1 MMILGKMPSKY
12 WQAQKLCM
20 WRLLRVYN
28 WGNIGKI
35 SENYGL
41 TIWLTEV
48 NYLLPKLRAAGSS
61 PVYRSTI

>member
-1 MMILGKMPSKY
+1 MPSKY

-20 WRLLRVYN
+20 WRLLRVNY

-35 SENYGL
+35 LEKIVT

-48 NYLLPKLRAAGSS
+48 NYLFPKLRAAGSS
-61 PVYRSTI
+61 PVYRSTL